1 MKKIC
6 VVTGTR
12 AEYGLLRWV
21 MEEIKR
27 SNSLTLNLIVCGM
40 HLSPEFGLTIKHI
53 EDDDFKVSKKV
64 EMILSSD
71 TPASIAKSMG
81 IGLISFADALEDLK
95 PDILL
100 VLGDRYE
107 ILSVTSAAL
116 VSRIPVAH
124 LHGGEATEGSIDE
137 AIRHSITKM
146 SHIHF
151 VASNEYK
158 RRVIQLGEQPSTV
171 FNVGGLGIDN
181 IKKLN
186 LLDKKELE
194 QSLDFKLRKRNFL
207 ITFHPVTLES
217 NTSQEQMNQLLES
230 LSLFKETGFIFTM
243 PNSDTNGRILFSMIN
258 KFVQKNNNA
267 KSFKSLGQLRYLS
280 CIKHID
286 LVIGNSSSGIIEVPS
301 FKKPTINI
309 GDRQKGRIKA
319 SSIIDCDPKKESII
333 NSINKALSFDFQESI
348 KKTINPYGE
357 GGASAKIVKILENY
371 NFVDILKKNFYNIDY
386 SL

>member
-12 AEYGLLRWV
+12 AEYGLLRWL
-21 MEEIKR
+21 MEEIKK
-27 SNSLTLNLIVCGM
+27 SNLLTLNLIVCGM
-40 HLSPEFGLTIKHI
+40 HLSPEFGLTIKQI
-53 EDDDFKVSKKV
+53 EDDDFKVNKKV

-95 PDILL
+95 PDLLL

-116 VSRIPVAH
+116 VARIPVAH

-151 VASNEYK
+151 VASHVYQK
-158 RRVIQLGEQPSTV
+158 RVIQLGEQPDTV

-181 IKKLN
+181 ILKLN

-194 QSLDFKLRKRNFL
+194 ETLDLKLRKRNFL

-217 NTSQEQMNQLLES
+217 NTSEEQMNQLLYS
-230 LSLFKETGFIFTM
+230 LSSFKETGFIFTM
-243 PNSDTNGRILFSMIN
+243 PNSDTHGRILFSMIK
-258 KFVQKNNNA
+258 KFAQENRNA
-267 KSFKSLGQLRYLS
+267 KYFTSLGQLRYLS
-280 CIKHID
+280 CIQHVD

-319 SSIIDCDPKKESII
+319 DSIIDCHPEKESIM
-333 NSINKALSFDFQESI
+333 NSIKKALSYDFQESI
-348 KKTINPYGE
+348 KKTINPYGQ
-357 GGASAKIVKILENY
+357 GGASTKIVKILEDY
-371 NFVDILKKNFYNIDY
+371 NFDNILKKNFYNIDF
-386 SL
+386 

>member
-21 MEEIKR
+21 MEEIKK
-27 SNSLTLNLIVCGM
+27 SNLLTLNLIVCGM
-40 HLSPEFGLTIKHI
+40 HLSPEFGLTIKEI
-53 EDDDFKVSKKV
+53 EDDDFKVNKKV
-64 EMILSSD
+64 EMLLSSD

-95 PDILL
+95 PDLL
-100 VLGDRYE
+100 VVLGDRYE
-107 ILSVTSAAL
+107 ILCVTSAAL
-116 VSRIPVAH
+116 VARIPVAH
-124 LHGGEATEGSIDE
+124 IHGGEATEGSIDE

-151 VASNEYK
+151 VASNTYQK
-158 RRVIQLGEQPSTV
+158 RVIQLGEQPDTV

-181 IKKLN
+181 ILKLN
-186 LLDKKELE
+186 ILDKQELE
-194 QSLDFKLRKRNFL
+194 QSIDFKLRKRNFL

-217 NTSQEQMNQLLES
+217 NTSEEQMNQLLDA
-230 LSLFKETGFIFTM
+230 LSSFKETGFIFTM
-243 PNSDTNGRILFSMIN
+243 PNSDTHGRILFSMIN
-258 KFVQKNNNA
+258 KFVQENRNA
-267 KSFKSLGQLRYLS
+267 KSFTSLGQLRYLS
-280 CIKHID
+280 CIKHVD

-319 SSIIDCDPKKESII
+319 DSIIDCHPEKESIVY
-333 NSINKALSFDFQESI
+333 SIMKAFSNDFQESI

-357 GGASAKIVKILENY
+357 GGASAKIVKILEDYSFN
-371 NFVDILKKNFYNIDY
+371 NILKKNFYNIDF
-386 SL
+386 

>member
-21 MEEIKR
+21 MEEINK
-27 SNSLTLNLIVCGM
+27 SNLLTLNLIVCGM
-40 HLSPEFGLTIKHI
+40 HLSPEFGLTIKQI
-53 EDDDFKVSKKV
+53 EDDDFKVNKKV

-81 IGLISFADALEDLK
+81 LGLISFADALEDLK
-95 PDILL
+95 PDLLL

-107 ILSVTSAAL
+107 ILSITSAAL
-116 VSRIPVAH
+116 VARIPVAH

-151 VASNEYK
+151 VASNAYQK
-158 RRVIQLGEQPSTV
+158 RVIQLGEQPNRV
-171 FNVGGLGIDN
+171 YNVGGLGIDN
-181 IKKLN
+181 ILKLN
-186 LLDKKELE
+186 LLDKQELE
-194 QSLDFKLRKRNFL
+194 KSIDFKLREKNFL

-217 NTSQEQMNQLLES
+217 NTSEEQMNELLDS
-230 LSLFKETGFIFTM
+230 LSSFKETGFIFTM
-243 PNSDTNGRILFSMIN
+243 PNSDTYGRILFSMIK
-258 KFVQKNNNA
+258 KFVQENSNA
-267 KSFKSLGQLRYLS
+267 KSFTSLGQLRYLS
-280 CIKHID
+280 CIQHVD

-309 GDRQKGRIKA
+309 GDRQKGRIRA
-319 SSIIDCDPKKESII
+319 DSIIDCHPVKESII
-333 NSINKALSFDFQESI
+333 NSIKKALSFEFQESI
-348 KKTINPYGE
+348 KKTINPYGT
-357 GGASAKIVKILENY
+357 GGASVKIVKILEEY
-371 NFVDILKKNFYNIDY
+371 NFDDILKKSFYDINF
-386 SL
+386 